1 MNISVL
7 GPPACGKG
15 TQAKLLAAHFGLKHF
30 SSGEVLRSEID
41 RGSRLGQEAL
51 SYVRQGSLVPD
62 ELVIELFESFLK
74 ANRSARGF
82 VLDGY
87 PRTLQQAIAL
97 DKVMELTAVVN
108 FEVSEKDILDRV
120 AGRVIDGQGHSYHLT
135 NNPPPPGA
143 VVKRRD
149 DDQLE
154 IARKRYREYLRDI
167 KPITDRYR
175 KRGILISI
183 DAAGSIGSVFNQ
195 LLDKLVELDT
205 KTVNRQGV

>member
-41 RGSRLGQEAL
+41 RSSLMGQKAL
-51 SYVRQGSLVPD
+51 ANVRQGSLVPD
-62 ELVIELFESFLK
+62 DLVIELIESFLN
-74 ANRSARGF
+74 ANHSASGF

-87 PRTLQQAIAL
+87 PRTLPQAIAL
-97 DKVMELTAVVN
+97 DKMMKLTAVVN
-108 FEVSEKDILDRV
+108 FVVSEKDILDRV
-120 AGRVIDGQGHSYHLT
+120 AGRVIDAEGHSYHLT
-135 NNPPPPGA
+135 NNPPPPSA

-167 KPITDRYR
+167 RPITDRYR
-175 KRGILISI
+175 ERGILISV
-183 DAAGSIGSVFNQ
+183 DAAGTIDNVFSQ
-195 LLDKLVELDT
+195 LLDKLAELDT
-205 KTVNRQGV
+205 QTVNRQGV

>member
-41 RGSRLGQEAL
+41 RSSPLGQKAL
-51 SYVRQGSLVPD
+51 SNVRQGSLVPD
-62 ELVIELFESFLK
+62 ELVIELFESFLNT
-74 ANRSARGF
+74 NRSARGF

-97 DKVMELTAVVN
+97 DKVMKLTAVVN
-108 FEVSEKDILDRV
+108 FVVSEKDILDRV
-120 AGRVIDGQGHSYHLT
+120 AGRVIDAEGHSYHLT

-149 DDQLE
+149 DDQVE

-175 KRGILISI
+175 ERGILISV
-183 DAAGSIGSVFNQ
+183 DAAGTIGNVFDQ